1 MLTDGIVTE
10 IDWGMH
16 YHEHKIFDYVGL
28 AWVEMLICFHYYCDS
43 SLAKFRTGQLPKKII
58 IRTGL

>member
-16 YHEHKIFDYVGL
+16 HHEHLNKIFDYVGRG
-28 AWVEMLICFHYYCDS
+28 WVEMLICFRYYCDS
-43 SLAKFRTGQLPKKII
+43 SLAKFRTGSITQNK
-58 IRTGL
+58 